1 MILSKTEPSGRKA
14 SCRQAQILEY
24 CSLHFGLI
32 KQSQLYSIL
41 PLFSNAIPKRVCPM
55 HEVTANAGYDE
66 GQCSLIYIFRDYFHH
81 SNPISYVAEEQPY
94 LVQLYM
100 LQRNVYTSLEK
111 KRYKLY

>member
-1 MILSKTEPSGRKA
+1 
-14 SCRQAQILEY
+14 
-24 CSLHFGLI
+24 
-32 KQSQLYSIL
+32 
-41 PLFSNAIPKRVCPM
+41 M
-55 HEVTANAGYDE
+55 HEVTVNAGYDE
-66 GQCSLIYIFRDYFHH
+66 GQCSLIYIFRDHFHH